1 MRQLLRRMQ
10 NEQWDVVRSRFDI
23 DGRGVGTALYTASG
37 PERSYT
43 LVAFAHDLPDA
54 QRTDRVIATAW
65 DATYTLYDGIPDDD
79 ELARL
84 RVNVP
89 RQEAGRLSG
98 RELTLSRT
106 NRSTRLWDYVVDIL
120 SRGDQPEA
128 ARIDSV
134 GYLMRTTAVY
144 GSGKF
149 GAADRAATAD
159 RPECAAPFQL
169 EMLTVYLIRCF
180 VLDLVED
187 MARHRAPETAVP
199 LDPALRRRFG
209 IGNSTGLGMAPFLIN
224 HPDLLN
230 AWIGAR
236 EEALARIRSQPTAK
250 PEQHEALIHLVARA
264 RQHAEDWHSDHPIQ
278 QEKLCNLRTDLARVS
293 QHLPEVDAHTPLP
306 WNNLWLW
313 AEEHLTAEGQEQL
326 LALLLE
332 LQPGLVDD
340 LCACMATDASTR
352 FAIDGAMSRDR
363 ILDILRDVYGW
374 ALSIDWTARRES
386 AGLWYIS

>member
-1 MRQLLRRMQ
+1 MNRTDPPPVPARNPDVVMRLDRLGSAHATRLSFMRQLLRRMQ

-120 SRGDQPEA
+120 SRGEQPEA

-159 RPECAAPFQL
+159 RPECAAPF
-169 EMLTVYLIRCF
+169 
-180 VLDLVED
+180 
-187 MARHRAPETAVP
+187 
-199 LDPALRRRFG
+199 
-209 IGNSTGLGMAPFLIN
+209 
-224 HPDLLN
+224 
-230 AWIGAR
+230 
-236 EEALARIRSQPTAK
+236 
-250 PEQHEALIHLVARA
+250 
-264 RQHAEDWHSDHPIQ
+264 
-278 QEKLCNLRTDLARVS
+278 
-293 QHLPEVDAHTPLP
+293 
-306 WNNLWLW
+306 
-313 AEEHLTAEGQEQL
+313 
-326 LALLLE
+326 
-332 LQPGLVDD
+332 
-340 LCACMATDASTR
+340 
-352 FAIDGAMSRDR
+352 
-363 ILDILRDVYGW
+363 
-374 ALSIDWTARRES
+374 
-386 AGLWYIS
+386 